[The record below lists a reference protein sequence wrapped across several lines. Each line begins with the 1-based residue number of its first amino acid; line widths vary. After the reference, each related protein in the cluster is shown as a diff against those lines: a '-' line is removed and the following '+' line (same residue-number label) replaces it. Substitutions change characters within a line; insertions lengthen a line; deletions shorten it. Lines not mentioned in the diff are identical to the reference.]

1 MQKILVI
8 SGHPNLKTSKVTKII
23 LEKMAKALP
32 NTDFLYLDTTYP
44 DYQIDVARE
53 YARLVRYDVIILQFP
68 ITWHSAP
75 SLLKRYIDDLLFY
88 NFATD
93 SKGGKLKGKKL
104 MLSVTAARHQ
114 DIYQES
120 GYAKCTLDQCL
131 YCFDIIA
138 RDARMEKLPNVYIY
152 GMGYSVHSEVTK
164 LETLTDL
171 HVKKVQEILETG
183 KTTGGVKPPIT
194 ILLELC
200 YQLHSKH

>member
-8 SGHPNLKTSKVTKII
+8 SGHPNLKISKVTKII
-23 LEKMAKALP
+23 LEKMAKTLP
-32 NTDFLYLDTTYP
+32 NTDFLYLDQTYP

-68 ITWHSAP
+68 LFWHSAP

-138 RDARMEKLPNVYIY
+138 RDARMEKLPNVYTCKI
-152 GMGYSVHSEVTK
+152 GYLAHADKETTK
-164 LETLTDL
+164 VEALADL
-171 HVKKVQEILETG
+171 HVRKVKEILETSQN
-183 KTTGGVKPPIT
+183 TTK
-194 ILLELC
+194 
-200 YQLHSKH
+200 